1 MVKKFFIFLWEIIQT
16 VLIAF
21 LIVLPIR
28 YFIFQPFLVQGHS
41 MEPNF
46 HQGDYLLVD
55 ELSFR
60 FREPRRGEV
69 IVFKYPPRPQLR
81 YIKRIIGLPGDEVV
95 IKNGLVLINGKILD
109 ESKYLPPN
117 TKTEGYVEIK
127 LKENEYFV
135 LGDNRGASSDSRFWG
150 PLRKENIV
158 GRVFFRAWPVSALA
172 KIEAPTY

>member
-16 VLIAF
+16 VLLAF

-28 YFIFQPFLVQGHS
+28 YFVFQPFLVQGQS

-69 IVFKYPPRPQLR
+69 IVFRYPPRPQLR

-109 ESKYLPPN
+109 ESEYLPQG
-117 TKTEGYVEIK
+117 TQTQGYLEIK
-127 LKENEYFV
+127 LGENEYFV
-135 LGDNRGASSDSRFWG
+135 LGDNRNASSDSRFWG
-150 PLRKENIV
+150 PLKKENII
-158 GRVFFRAWPVSALA
+158 GRVFFRAWPFSALA
-172 KIEAPTY
+172 KIEIPAY